1 MLQQLTP
8 NSKLLLLLFHASV
21 VDVAVTLAA
30 AAAAAAATAVA
41 MAVNPI
47 RGAAGAAST
56 NY

>member
-1 MLQQLTP
+1 M
-8 NSKLLLLLFHASV
+8 LLLLFHASV